1 MKKAFIFTAL
11 LIAVLFSTIAT
22 HYIYKW
28 TIPHYVPEPEKT
40 SPFSDG
46 CVFYRKTKGGELG
59 ISEPNA
65 GTYRYEVIATSDG
78 IEVWKCNNF

>member
-40 SPFSDG
+40 SPFSEDCEFFKKLQG
-46 CVFYRKTKGGELG
+46 KDMV
-59 ISEPNA
+59 ISEPSA
-65 GTYRYEVIATSDG
+65 GTYRYEVYATSDG
-78 IEVWKCNNF
+78 IEVWKCNSF